1 MPLLSAVVI
10 CIVTIRGGLLKRSVL
25 DQLKS
30 LLFPALLILVFDCA
44 HGQGKPDALLA
55 AAMKNMTSGVW
66 SVNGSVTSKKT
77 IKLHGLLSGEDFDLT
92 MEPGVKPNTPMR
104 EIVIKDK
111 AWVCSDGETWHAGSA
126 NDRLIYNWTHVPI
139 MAGRQLP
146 AFEKIGVEQRNGQTW
161 LHVRLKVPE
170 KKSQSQGITA
180 VLARARF
187 ARASSIHRTHGDAD
201 VFAG

>member
-1 MPLLSAVVI
+1 MFFLLGSASI
-10 CIVTIRGGLLKRSVL
+10 GFGKPQKNSTTST
-25 DQLKS
+25 QE
-30 LLFPALLILVFDCA
+30 
-44 HGQGKPDALLA
+44 KPDALLT
-55 AAMKNMTSGVW
+55 AAMKKMSTDVW
-66 SVNGSVTSKKT
+66 SVNGTVTSKKT

-104 EIVIKDK
+104 EIMIKDK

-139 MAGRQLP
+139 MAGRRLP
-146 AFEKIGVEQRNGQTW
+146 AFEKIGAEQRNGQTW
-161 LHVRLKVPE
+161 LHVGLKVPE

-201 VFAG
+201 VLAST